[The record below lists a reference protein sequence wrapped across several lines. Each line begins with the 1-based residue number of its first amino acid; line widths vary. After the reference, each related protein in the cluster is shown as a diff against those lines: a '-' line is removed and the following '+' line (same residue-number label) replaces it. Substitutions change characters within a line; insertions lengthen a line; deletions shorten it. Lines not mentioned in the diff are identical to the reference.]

1 MRFVRMAPVV
11 LAWVWA
17 CSETTVLVRAPRR
30 PVFETGHARAPARLP
45 ATGVDAAARRVLD
58 VAPRAQAPESP
69 PEGWCGE
76 AAIQEGLLYLG
87 AYVSQSAIHR
97 AGKPVHP
104 DLYSNEI
111 PVALAALGARHSR
124 FPGGGYRAFVGWASE
139 ALDRGFPVL
148 AGVKLLPT
156 QHPEWGLD
164 HFVLVVGE
172 GEPGLLVDTTWGT
185 RIWSNDA
192 SRRGISFVNAGY
204 GLRLEG
210 LAGGGLPARVVVLR
224 EDASRVA
231 LRATCAGA
239 GMALERRA
247 GPFDTEPVD
256 VVDATERRLDLG
268 RDEAAY
274 FRCVALPVRSESL
287 R

>member
-1 MRFVRMAPVV
+1 
-11 LAWVWA
+11 
-17 CSETTVLVRAPRR
+17 
-30 PVFETGHARAPARLP
+30 
-45 ATGVDAAARRVLD
+45 
-58 VAPRAQAPESP
+58 
-69 PEGWCGE
+69 
-76 AAIQEGLLYLG
+76 
-87 AYVSQSAIHR
+87 
-97 AGKPVHP
+97 
-104 DLYSNEI
+104 
-111 PVALAALGARHSR
+111 
-124 FPGGGYRAFVGWASE
+124 
-139 ALDRGFPVL
+139 
-148 AGVKLLPT
+148 VKLLPT

-224 EDASRVA
+224 EDASRVT

-239 GMALERRA
+239 GTALERRA
-247 GPFDTEPVD
+247 GPFDIEPMD

-274 FRCVALPVRSESL
+274 FRCIALPVRSESV

>member
-1 MRFVRMAPVV
+1 
-11 LAWVWA
+11 
-17 CSETTVLVRAPRR
+17 
-30 PVFETGHARAPARLP
+30 
-45 ATGVDAAARRVLD
+45 
-58 VAPRAQAPESP
+58 
-69 PEGWCGE
+69 
-76 AAIQEGLLYLG
+76 LG
-87 AYVSQSAIHR
+87 AYVSQAAIHR
-97 AGKPVHP
+97 AGRPTHP

-111 PVALAALGARHSR
+111 PVALAALGARYSR
-124 FPGGGYRAFVGWASE
+124 FSGGGYRAFVAWTSA

-185 RIWSNDA
+185 RIWSNEE
-192 SRRGISFVNAGY
+192 SRRGISFIHAGY

-210 LAGGGLPARVVVLR
+210 LAGAVLPARVVVLQ
-224 EDASRVA
+224 EDDARVT
-231 LRATCAGA
+231 LRVVCVGTGTTV
-239 GMALERRA
+239 ERRA
-247 GPFDTEPVD
+247 GPFDLEAVEI
-256 VVDATERRLDLG
+256 VEATQQKLEVR

-274 FRCVALPVRSESL
+274 FRCAAAVRSDRS